1 MPEPANASVP
11 GVELRGRH
19 NLFLTPDGACD
30 ASRRSDARRDVE
42 LIWSAA
48 NRAGTPIEA
57 RSDDPSRHG
66 NRLAR
71 RCRRGYPS
79 AVSIARSAAALVI
92 AVVAAALLE
101 FALAQPDRRP
111 PRAGQGARPATVEP
125 AVIEPLDALRRPGV
139 VEATKPRHAPTPRA
153 RSRVKPTPRAPDR
166 RTAPRRRRTRARTSR
181 PSPTAPPVAPPPS
194 APAPPPTPVAPPPSA
209 PAPPPTPAPVP
220 VAPRAPKLPAPVLS
234 DAPPEFM

>member
-1 MPEPANASVP
+1 MPEPSNTHVP
-11 GVELRGRH
+11 IAESHERH
-19 NLFLTPDGACD
+19 NVFLTPVGACD
-30 ASRRSDARRDVE
+30 ARTRSNARRDVE
-42 LIWSAA
+42 PIWPAA

-71 RCRRGYPS
+71 RRRRAYPS

-101 FALAQPDRRP
+101 FALAQPDRRT
-111 PRAGQGARPATVEP
+111 PRAGQGERPATVEP
-125 AVIEPLDALRRPGV
+125 SVIEPLDALRRPGV
-139 VEATKPRHAPTPRA
+139 VEATKPRHAPTPYA

-166 RTAPRRRRTRARTSR
+166 RTAPRRSRTRVRPSR
-181 PSPTAPPVAPPPS
+181 PSPTAPPEAPPLF
-194 APAPPPTPVAPPPSA
+194 APAPPPTPVASPPSA

-220 VAPRAPKLPAPVLS
+220 AAPRAPKLPAPVPS